1 MVPPVRRAANRRDG
15 RVADVADVDR
25 LVEIVPETRRDRID
39 FTRTQWVGV
48 KRIWRLALTHE
59 VLMGHVHSTASC
71 SRWRLPIARSIRRHS
86 DVALRD
92 DPAVHLL
99 VLPDLLSR
107 GC

>member
-1 MVPPVRRAANRRDG
+1 MVPPVRFAAYRRDG
-15 RVADVADVDR
+15 RVANVADIDR
-25 LVEIVPETRRDRID
+25 PVEIVPETRRDRID
-39 FTRTQWVGV
+39 FTRTPWVGV

-59 VLMGHVHSTASC
+59 VLMGHVHSAPSC
-71 SRWRLPIARSIRRHS
+71 SRWRTPTVRTTRSHS

-99 VLPDLLSR
+99 VLPDLLSL